1 MLVRLGPLRGG
12 SLGTMGVVRRML
24 RRRGPLWRRGLGVC
38 WVVNGYCLVVE
49 HLGRRRARHGAW
61 SVGDSAV
68 AQVREVV
75 GGHKR
80 RVACL
85 ERTRI
90 GGWTRIGSWARI
102 VRRRQGGHRD
112 RGGVA
117 GRRLGP
123 SVRQSLRSRQGL
135 LGLPL
140 FLLGHRGV
148 EVTFSTLD
156 GAALHFDGTMGPV
169 KTVVEPTGVADGVSG
184 VVTAPER
191 RDCRQTV
198 EAGHGQTVLFLGQLV
213 VFFFGMAL
221 FVLTKHH
228 SVVVGWA
235 TLAHGRAASTITRA
249 VTFTRPLC
257 FLNGDGVGGSF
268 QVDWAMVLV
277 GA

>member
-1 MLVRLGPLRGG
+1 MLVRLGPLRCG

-24 RRRGPLWRRGLGVC
+24 RRRRPLWRRGLGVC
-38 WVVNGYCLVVE
+38 WVVNGHCLVE
-49 HLGRRRARHGAW
+49 DHLGRRRAWHGAW

-75 GGHKR
+75 RGHKR
-80 RVACL
+80 RLACL
-85 ERTRI
+85 DSA
-90 GGWTRIGSWARI
+90 WIGSWPRI

-123 SVRQSLRSRQGL
+123 RVRQSLRSRQGL
-135 LGLPL
+135 LRLQSL
-140 FLLGHRGV
+140 FLLGRRGV
-148 EVTFSTLD
+148 EVTFPALD

-169 KTVVEPTGVADGVSG
+169 KTIVEPTGVADGVAG
-184 VVTAPER
+184 VVTTPKR

-213 VFFFGMAL
+213 VLFFGMAL

-228 SVVVGWA
+228 SIVVGWA
-235 TLAHGRAASTITRA
+235 TFAHGRAARTITRA
-249 VTFTRPLC
+249 VTFARTLS
-257 FLNGDGVGGSF
+257 LLDGDGVGGSF
-268 QVDWAMVLV
+268 QVDRAMVLV